1 MNTKNHPIM
10 KNKTA
15 IIQLFIC
22 ACLLSTTAAF
32 GQVTQ
37 FWTGGINGTNSGTD
51 IGQSNNWGGILPNTA
66 NSDTGEWTGAVPG
79 PLNLVYDTV
88 TMASGFNQN
97 GVNLHLDSGQTGSVT
112 IGSDIAATPPG
123 NIGPT
128 IAIQNIT
135 IDSGAGAFTFGGRD
149 GTHAMNWV
157 GRPTGADH
165 LMINNSAN
173 TATLTPWIVF
183 TAGGG
188 ATWQLHF
195 SGTGNWECDSY
206 LVDNNGP
213 TKSIQIDG
221 PGTVTWNPVG
231 FLGANNINTPLN
243 INGGALVLINPHPR
257 LNSGV
262 AISLIGNFT
271 FAPTNSTA
279 AQTISGPISG
289 SGTNTITAGTL
300 TLSGQNTY
308 SGDTVLAGGEVIV
321 GSTETPGGS
330 GPLGSGTIT
339 FTGGTLGFSVNNVFD
354 YSARFRTDAGQAYN
368 IDTAG
373 QTVIFTN
380 STGLVGTG
388 NTLTKFGAGSL
399 TLNGPSAY
407 TGLTTVNAGKLVFQG
422 PMTGTGNITVADG
435 AALGVT
441 ATNTPV
447 APTTLTVG
455 SASGGTL
462 EFDNVNSTT
471 TAPLTPGTISAIGTV
486 TINVNSGSL
495 TPGQSYPLIS
505 WTSGSAPAV
514 NLGVLNGFIG
524 NLTTNGNSIKLNIV
538 ATAFKWTGINTANW
552 DTTTANNWVQNG
564 GPVIFANGGPALF
577 DDTAITTNV
586 TIAGIVQPTTVT
598 VNNSGVAY
606 TFATSPGNDLG
617 GSASFT
623 KVGNST
629 VAVSGGAN
637 AYTGPTTI
645 GSGTLIA
652 GVLTNGGLASDIG
665 ASGNNATNLVL
676 DGGTLQYIGGA
687 ASSDRSF
694 TVGLSGSTID
704 ASGSD
709 TLNLTAAALGYSG
722 NGPRTLGLTGTGTSN
737 VLAAVIANNGGA
749 TAVLKNGP
757 GTWALT
763 GNSTYTGLTT
773 INNGVLQIGV
783 GGANGT
789 IGSGNVVN
797 NGRMDF
803 NRTGTVTVNGAIS
816 GTGSVTNDGTGTL
829 VLAGNN
835 GYSGGTYINNGTVQV
850 GNGGS
855 AGNLDGNSTI
865 RDNGLLIFNTT
876 GSVVLKQFASTIT
889 GTGNVWVRST
899 GVIEASAQNTY
910 TGWTLI
916 DSNATFQVSD
926 GNSGQLLSSVVTN
939 NGTLLLTRQDSFVF
953 GYTNNIVGIGRVV
966 KDNNNQNVG
975 DISLVGTNTY
985 TGGTVIRG
993 GGIIMGDGINTN
1005 AGAFIGGIVFSN
1017 TGSGFVT
1024 TRFIA
1029 FNHPEDFT
1037 FSNSILSFATD
1048 GANATD
1054 RGELVKIGPNILTLT
1069 GSNSYPGNTIVGN
1082 GTLRVG
1088 NGGTAGN
1095 IGTGSLILTNGGV
1108 VVFNHS
1114 DNVIISAP
1122 VRDDVANT
1130 NGFGSLVQVG
1140 SGVLS
1145 LNASNTLTGSITVS
1159 NGTLAV
1165 ASAAGGD
1172 LNVNGG
1178 TLAVGSLTTPAAI
1191 TVASNLNITTAGTI
1205 LFPLNK
1211 SLVQS
1216 NSIVTAGLGVHFT
1229 GGSLKLVNSG
1239 PSLTVGDKFTLFSQ
1253 PIANG
1258 ATVPIVSPGF
1268 TVANNLA
1275 ADGSVTVTT
1284 IVLTTAPTLNKPIIS
1299 GTNIVITAT
1308 NNAGNNG
1315 STYTL
1320 FATNNLTAPL
1330 ATWPVIKAGSFDS
1343 NGNLAITNP
1352 IVGGTNSLFYILRV
1366 P

>member
-1 MNTKNHPIM
+1 M
-10 KNKTA
+10 KIRIAT
-15 IIQLFIC
+15 IQILIY
-22 ACLLSTTAAF
+22 ACLLSTATAVF

-37 FWTGGINGTNSGTD
+37 IWTGGINGTNTGVD
-51 IGQSNNWGGILPNTA
+51 IGLSNNWGGILPNTA
-66 NSDTGEWTGAVPG
+66 NSDTGQWNGIVPG
-79 PLNLVYDTV
+79 NLSLVYDTV

-97 GVNLHLDSGQTGSVT
+97 GVNLSLTAAQTGSVT

-135 IDSGAGAFTFGGRD
+135 ISAGAGAFTFGGRD
-149 GTHAMNWV
+149 GTHVMNWV
-157 GRPTGADH
+157 GRPTGAIH
-165 LMINNSAN
+165 TMINNSAN

-188 ATWQLHF
+188 ATWQLDF

-213 TKSIQIDG
+213 AKSIQIDG
-221 PGTVTWNPVG
+221 PGTVIWNPVG
-231 FLGANNINTPLN
+231 FLGANGINNPLN
-243 INGGALVLINPHPR
+243 INGGALILLNPHPR

-262 AISLIGNFT
+262 AINLTGNFT
-271 FAPTNSTA
+271 FAPTNSAA
-279 AQTISGPISG
+279 AQTIGGAISG

-300 TLSGQNTY
+300 TLSGTSTY

-321 GSTETPGGS
+321 AGTETPGSS
-330 GPLGSGTIT
+330 GPLGVGTIT
-339 FTGGTLGFSVNNVFD
+339 FTGGTLGFSVNNIFD
-354 YSARFRTDAGQAYN
+354 YSPRFRKDAGQAYN

-373 QTVIFTN
+373 QTVIFTDAG
-380 STGLVGTG
+380 GLVGTG
-388 NTLTKFGAGSL
+388 NTLTKVGAGSL
-399 TLNGPSAY
+399 TLGGPSAY
-407 TGLTTVNAGKLVFQG
+407 TGLTTVSAGKLVFQG
-422 PMTGTGNITVADG
+422 PKTGSGNITVADG
-435 AALGVT
+435 ASLGVT
-441 ATNTPV
+441 GTNLPV
-447 APTTLTVG
+447 APATLTVG
-455 SASGGTL
+455 SVSGATL
-462 EFDNVNSTT
+462 EFNSVNSIA
-471 TAPLTPGTISAIGTV
+471 TALLTPNTIASSGTV

-505 WTSGSAPAV
+505 WTNGTAPAV
-514 NLGVLNGFIG
+514 SLGVLNGFIG
-524 NLTTNGNSIKLNIV
+524 NLTTNVNSINLNIT
-538 ATAFKWTGINTANW
+538 ATAFKWTGINSANW
-552 DTTTANNWVQNG
+552 DTVTANNWVQNG
-564 GPVIFANGGPALF
+564 GPVVFANGGPALF
-577 DDTAITTNV
+577 DDTAIATNV
-586 TIAGIVQPTTVT
+586 NIVGIVQPTAVT
-598 VNNSGVAY
+598 VNNSSAAY
-606 TFATSPGNDLG
+606 TFATSTGNDLG
-617 GSASFT
+617 GSSSFA
-623 KVGNST
+623 KVGGST

-645 GSGTLIA
+645 GGGMMIVGA
-652 GVLTNGGLASDIG
+652 LTNGGLASDIG

-676 DGGTLQYIGGA
+676 DSGTLQYIGGA

-694 TVGLSGSTID
+694 TVSLSGGTID
-704 ASGSD
+704 ASGTD

-722 NGPRTLGLTGTGTSN
+722 NGPRTIGLTGTGTSN

-749 TAVLKNGP
+749 TALLKNGP
-757 GTWALT
+757 GRWALT

-783 GGANGT
+783 GGATGSF
-789 IGSGNVVN
+789 GSGNVLN
-797 NGRMDF
+797 NGRIDF
-803 NRTGTVTVNGAIS
+803 NRTGTLTVNSAIS
-816 GTGSVTNDGTGTL
+816 GSGAVTNDGTGTL
-829 VLAGNN
+829 ILANN
-835 GYSGGTYINNGTVQV
+835 NSYSGGTYINAGTVQI
-850 GNGGS
+850 GNGGGT
-855 AGNLDGNSTI
+855 GNLDGNSTI
-865 RDNGLLIFNTT
+865 TDNGLLIFNTT
-876 GSVVLKQFASTIT
+876 SSVILKQFASTIT

-926 GNSGQLLSSVVTN
+926 GNSGQLVSSVVTN

-985 TGGTVIRG
+985 TGGTLIRG
-993 GGIIMGDGINTN
+993 GGIVMGDGVNAN
-1005 AGAFIGGIVFSN
+1005 AGSFIGGIVFSN
-1017 TGSGFVT
+1017 SASAFVT

-1029 FNHPEDFT
+1029 FNRPDDFT

-1048 GANATD
+1048 GVNVGD
-1054 RGELVKIGPNILTLT
+1054 RGELVKIGTNVLTLT

-1082 GTLRVG
+1082 GTLQVG
-1088 NGGTAGN
+1088 NGGTVGN
-1095 IGTGSLILTNGGV
+1095 IGTGQIVLTNSGV
-1108 VVFNHS
+1108 IVFNHS
-1114 DNVIISAP
+1114 DNVIVSAS
-1122 VRDDVANT
+1122 VRDDVANG
-1130 NGFGSLVQVG
+1130 NGFGSLVQAG
-1140 SGVLS
+1140 SGMLS
-1145 LNASNTLTGSITVS
+1145 LNASNTMTGSTTVS

-1165 ASAAGGD
+1165 ASAVGGN

-1178 TLAVGSLTTPAAI
+1178 TLAVGSLTTPASV
-1191 TVASNLNITTAGTI
+1191 TVGGSLNVTAGTV

-1216 NSIVTAGLGVHFT
+1216 NSLVTANTGFNFT
-1229 GGSLKLVNSG
+1229 GGSLKLVNVG
-1239 PSLTVGDKFTLFSQ
+1239 QSLTVGDKFILFSQ

-1258 ATVPIVSPGF
+1258 ATLSIVSPGF

-1275 ADGSVTVTT
+1275 TDGSVTVASITQAP
-1284 IVLTTAPTLNKPIIS
+1284 APTINKITLS
-1299 GTNIVITAT
+1299 GTNVIITAT

-1320 FATNNLTAPL
+1320 FATNNIAAPL
-1330 ATWPVIKAGSFDS
+1330 ATWPVISTGTFDS
-1343 NGNLAITNP
+1343 NGNLVLTNAIG
-1352 IVGGTNSLFYILRV
+1352 GGTNRLFYILRV